1 MSGRCGKCPPPT
13 LPQTGWGMRADSE
26 IASTIHPEDEIPL
39 LGSFAQEKLSKERKK
54 DGIETPI
61 QMRQQNQLFKESLV
75 VQHGAKVGLYLCIG
89 EKRVYSC
96 IIIIID

>member
-1 MSGRCGKCPPPT
+1 MFQICALPKRCTERSSWMSGRCGKCPPPT

-61 QMRQQNQLFKESLV
+61 QMR
-75 VQHGAKVGLYLCIG
+75 
-89 EKRVYSC
+89 
-96 IIIIID
+96 